1 MRRYFPLFILLF
13 PALELWL
20 LIKVGEK
27 IGALAT
33 IGLVI
38 AAVFIGFSL
47 LRLRGIQIART
58 MQAELAA
65 GRMPSNQIIDTF
77 CLMIAGCLFI
87 FPGFASDILAVLLII
102 PIFRTLLLSLAAS
115 KLRNQGFQ
123 TQTVHFSSSADGSGP
138 VTWTYSSYG
147 TSTNNEP
154 DTHAL
159 RGNAV
164 VIDCEPEPVTST
176 QYESNSNSGDDSG
189 IVLDVDS
196 GNRPPPR

>member
-1 MRRYFPLFILLF
+1 MRRYLPLFVLLF

-20 LIKVGEK
+20 LIKVGEV

-38 AAVFIGFSL
+38 AAVFVGFSL
-47 LRLRGIQIART
+47 LRLRGMQIART

-102 PIFRTLLLSLAAS
+102 PLFRTLLLSLTVS
-115 KLRNQGFQ
+115 KLRHQGFQ
-123 TQTVHFSSSADGSGP
+123 AQTVHFSSSNDDSGP
-138 VTWTYSSYG
+138 VTWTCSTYS
-147 TSTNNEP
+147 TSTNTEQP
-154 DTHAL
+154 PRAL

-164 VIDCEPEPVTST
+164 VIDCEPEVITTPPD
-176 QYESNSNSGDDSG
+176 NSSEDNSGIIIDTDS
-189 IVLDVDS
+189 D
-196 GNRPPPR
+196 NRQPPR